1 MNAPSSVLVLRFSA
15 AGDIVLTSPAID
27 ALHQAWPETKIL
39 YVVKKGFEGL
49 VRYDPAIAQTIV
61 MEPGE
66 SAFALAKRLAQLSPG
81 AILDLQGK
89 TRTWLLRQLLR
100 GMPRVVWTKRPWQ
113 DNVPVRMGWRPY
125 RAAMPIADR
134 YHLAVEELVGRKLPA
149 GKLRH
154 FVGPQES
161 LVAESAMRG
170 AGLDLARP
178 ILGMSPGAN
187 WETKRWPLE
196 RYVEIATRA
205 SAAGMQIA
213 ITGSAAEAPLGETI
227 RAAVPG
233 AANLSGKLALGALG
247 GVISRCAAFVANDS
261 GPMHMARALGVPTL
275 AFFGSTDPKQ
285 FLFDGHA
292 VLFAKDLDCAPCHFY
307 GRKKC
312 PQGHFRCML
321 DLTTDQAW
329 SALAPL
335 LTRGRL
341 PLVRA

>member
-1 MNAPSSVLVLRFSA
+1 MLVLRFSA
-15 AGDIVLTSPAID
+15 AGDILLTSPAID
-27 ALHQAWPETKIL
+27 ALHQAWPETRIL

-49 VRYDPAIAQTIV
+49 VKYDPAIAETIV

-66 SAFALAKRLAQLSPG
+66 SALGLARRLAAMQPG

-89 TRTWLLRQLLR
+89 TRTWLLRQWIR
-100 GMPRVVWTKRPWQ
+100 GVPHVTWTKRPWR

-125 RAAMPIADR
+125 AAQMPIADR
-134 YHLAVEELVGRKLPA
+134 YHAAVEKLVGRKLPA

-154 FVGPQES
+154 FVG
-161 LVAESAMRG
+161 ATESATAEAAMRA
-170 AGLDLARP
+170 AGLDVGKP

-196 RYVEIATRA
+196 RYVEIAKRA
-205 SAAGMQIA
+205 DGAGMQIVV
-213 ITGSAAEAPLGETI
+213 TGSADEAVLGESI
-227 RAAVPG
+227 RSAVPR
-233 AANLSGKLALGALG
+233 AANLSGKLPLGALG
-247 GVISRCAAFVANDS
+247 GVITRCAAFVANDS

-292 VLFAKDLDCAPCHFY
+292 VLFANGLDCAPCHFY
-307 GRKKC
+307 GRTKC
-312 PQGHFRCML
+312 PRGHFRCML
-321 DLTTDQAW
+321 DLTVDQAW

-335 LTRGRL
+335 LTRGPL